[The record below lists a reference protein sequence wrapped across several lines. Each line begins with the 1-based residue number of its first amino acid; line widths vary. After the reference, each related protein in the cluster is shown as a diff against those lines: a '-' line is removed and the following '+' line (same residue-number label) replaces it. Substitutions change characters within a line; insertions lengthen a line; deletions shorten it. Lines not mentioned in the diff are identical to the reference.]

1 MTAGLEVK
9 PVTTASERK
18 AFLRLPH
25 AVFAS
30 DPAWI
35 APLAFERAQHIS
47 PKHNPFFQHA
57 TAQLFVAWQGDN
69 PVGRISAQV
78 DDLRN
83 QRHRDATGMFGFL
96 DAIDDARVFE
106 SLLRTA
112 EGWLAS
118 QGMKRAIGPF
128 SFSINEETGLLVD
141 GFEHPPAVMMGHALP
156 YYAAHV
162 EAAGYAGI
170 KDVLAYSFD
179 NSQELPRGLAGM
191 LRKVEATGEL
201 KVRPL
206 SKKNLKRDLAIL
218 IDIFNDAWSD
228 NWGFTPFSQAEIDKL
243 GADLK
248 MLVSEGFIS
257 FAEYQGE
264 PAAMAVTLPDINQAA
279 RDLNGSL
286 FPFGVFKLL
295 ARLKLSAPEAVRMP
309 LMGVRRKYHGH
320 PVGSALAIAVID
332 AIRQYHVARGT
343 TRAEL
348 SWILEDNLA
357 MRRMIEAVGGV
368 EYKRYRIYERSL
380 DGAGSAGSM
389 P

>member
-112 EGWLAS
+112 EGHDVRVGQITLRISTREPW
-118 QGMKRAIGPF
+118 MKCQRRCPWALVIAMAIPAAVPPSTMRTRSGKAR
-128 SFSINEETGLLVD
+128 SFS
-141 GFEHPPAVMMGHALP
+141 
-156 YYAAHV
+156 
-162 EAAGYAGI
+162 
-170 KDVLAYSFD
+170 
-179 NSQELPRGLAGM
+179 
-191 LRKVEATGEL
+191 
-201 KVRPL
+201 
-206 SKKNLKRDLAIL
+206 
-218 IDIFNDAWSD
+218 
-228 NWGFTPFSQAEIDKL
+228 
-243 GADLK
+243 
-248 MLVSEGFIS
+248 
-257 FAEYQGE
+257 
-264 PAAMAVTLPDINQAA
+264 
-279 RDLNGSL
+279 
-286 FPFGVFKLL
+286 
-295 ARLKLSAPEAVRMP
+295 
-309 LMGVRRKYHGH
+309 
-320 PVGSALAIAVID
+320 
-332 AIRQYHVARGT
+332 
-343 TRAEL
+343 
-348 SWILEDNLA
+348 
-357 MRRMIEAVGGV
+357 
-368 EYKRYRIYERSL
+368 
-380 DGAGSAGSM
+380 
-389 P
+389 